1 MSEVILSDYFYGDES
16 EQFIYFRIPR
26 LLITS
31 PRFKHLSTDAKLL
44 YGMLLDRM
52 SLSAKNN
59 WYDEDGRVYIYYT
72 VEEICGDMNCG
83 RDKAMK
89 LLAELDTGKGV
100 GLIER
105 IKQGQGKPTKIYVKR
120 FTTRAVPPPASPEP
134 DSFMPIPEVDFSD
147 VQKSEKPT
155 SRGRQSRLAEV
166 EKSDPNHTNRSHPDF
181 SHPDPSI
188 SPRYPPYGE
197 MDGIDRNQIREEL
210 KENIDYEHLCSQCPY
225 DDVESL
231 LELMVDVV
239 SSTASTIRIGGE
251 VLPLGPVKERFR
263 QLDSSHIEYV
273 IDSLKQTTT
282 KINNIRAYLLTVLY
296 NAPVTIFHQIWPQC
310 QAYCH
315 LSTRRPEIF
324 PAVRHGRTI
333 SRGSY
338 PGTTGSHSPRRPRE
352 SSCAN
357 HRATE
362 TLYHP
367 PGLPYSNAPK
377 KSAGVPGLVC
387 FLSLSFE
394 HTTTQ
399 EETNPLFHT
408 GGGFQTTALS

>member
-52 SLSAKNN
+52 GLSARNN
-59 WYDEDGRVYIYYT
+59 WYDADGRIYIYYT

-89 LLAELDTGKGV
+89 LLSELDTGKGV

-120 FTTRAVPPPASPEP
+120 FTTRSIPQQVPPPEP
-134 DSFMPIPEVDFSD
+134 DMPAPIPEVDFSD
-147 VQKSEKPT
+147 VQRSDFPT
-155 SRGRQSRLAEV
+155 SRGRKSRRAEV
-166 EKSDPNHTNRSHPDF
+166 EKSDPNHTKSNHTDLSHPNL
-181 SHPDPSI
+181 SI
-188 SPRYPPYGE
+188 SPRYPPGGE
-197 MDGIDRNQIREEL
+197 MDGMDRYEIREEL
-210 KENIDYEHLCSQCPY
+210 KENIDYDHLRNQCPY

-251 VLPLGPVKERFR
+251 VLPLDMVKQRFR
-263 QLDSSHIEYV
+263 QLNSNHIEYV

-296 NAPVTIFHQIWPQC
+296 NAPVTMGPYYS
-310 QAYCH
+310 A
-315 LSTRRPEIF
+315 
-324 PAVRHGRTI
+324 AVRHDFG
-333 SRGSY
+333 
-338 PGTTGSHSPRRPRE
+338 
-352 SSCAN
+352 
-357 HRATE
+357 
-362 TLYHP
+362 
-367 PGLPYSNAPK
+367 
-377 KSAGVPGLVC
+377 
-387 FLSLSFE
+387 
-394 HTTTQ
+394 
-399 EETNPLFHT
+399 
-408 GGGFQTTALS
+408 